1 MYGKGR
7 GWRKIDG
14 SGDVIVNFFLGI
26 KDYGKITTIVV
37 GSIGGCVGA
46 GGGGVDVGGVGAGSG
61 GVCAASGGG
70 GTSCCGGWSNGC
82 VSIAIV
88 ILVGAELSF

>member
-37 GSIGGCVGA
+37 GGIGRC
-46 GGGGVDVGGVGAGSG
+46 VGAGSG